1 MTEPRSLDLRGTPCP
16 VNFIR
21 CRLTLESMQRGD
33 QLHVKLDRG
42 EPEEMVIQGLR
53 KEGHD
58 TELIDEDPQWILVQ
72 VTCGV

>member
-1 MTEPRSLDLRGTPCP
+1 MVQRSLDLRGTPCP

-21 CRLTLESMQRGD
+21 CKLTLESMQRGD
-33 QLHVKLDRG
+33 QLYVKLDRG
-42 EPEEMVIQGLR
+42 EPEEMVIAGLK

-58 TELIDEDPQWILVQ
+58 SELIDEDPEWILVQ